1 MAVPFA
7 FANLSGNIALAK
19 LDSNFNTPIT
29 IGNSSVLLGNTITTL
44 NNLTLANVTITS
56 GTSNVTNVNVTSI
69 NVTNLTATLA
79 NITTLNV
86 ASSYVT
92 ASNVATAVIGNLTL
106 SNVLTV
112 PNGGTG
118 ANTSTGSGSVVL
130 SNSPTLV
137 TPALGTPTSGTLT
150 NATDLPIS
158 TGVSGLGTGV
168 ATFLGTPTSANL
180 ATAVTDETG
189 SGALVFATSPT
200 LVTPALGTPVS
211 GNLANCTFPTLN
223 QNTTG
228 SAGSVANTL
237 TISSP
242 LSGTS
247 FNGSSA
253 TTIALSA
260 NYGDT
265 QNPYSSKTANY
276 ILAAPNGSAG
286 VPTFRAI
293 VAADIPTL
301 NQNTTGTAS
310 NITGN
315 LAVTNLNSGT
325 GASATTFW
333 RGDGTW
339 ATPSG
344 GGGGV
349 TTFSAGS
356 TGFTPNTAS
365 TGAITLAGTLAVAN
379 GGTGATTSTGA
390 GSVVLETSPTITTPV
405 ISGNTTVNGLS
416 LGKGIS
422 SGTNNTVFGLN
433 AGVSQTTGPNNTI
446 IGSGAG
452 FSITTGRDCTFIGR
466 AAGNG
471 GSGNASNNTGVGYFA
486 VAGGSAI
493 GLGNT
498 GIGSGTISN
507 TNSTLAIYNSALGFQ
522 ALNGLASGN
531 SNTALGYNS
540 LLTLTTEINCS
551 GLGANSAVTGDN
563 QVQLGDSA
571 TTTYVYGTVQNRSD
585 IRDKADVR
593 DTQLGLAFI
602 NSLRPVDYK
611 LDMRDDYK
619 PPQPET
625 PEDPTDPEYKVALSA
640 WQEACNLSNI
650 THDGSKKRS
659 RYHHGLIAQEVKAVL
674 DAQGIDFGGYQD
686 HKVNGGQ
693 DVLSIGYDE
702 LIAPLIKS
710 IQELTARIAQ
720 LEAK

>member
-56 GTSNVTNVNVTSI
+56 GTSNVTNANVTSI

-137 TPALGTPTSGTLT
+137 TPALGTP
-150 NATDLPIS
+150 A
-158 TGVSGLGTGV
+158 
-168 ATFLGTPTSANL
+168 
-180 ATAVTDETG
+180 
-189 SGALVFATSPT
+189 
-200 LVTPALGTPVS
+200 S

-228 SAGSVANTL
+228 SAGSLANSL

-247 FNGSSA
+247 FNGNSA

-265 QNPYSSKTANY
+265 QNPYASKTANY
-276 ILAAPNGSAG
+276 ILASPNGSAG

-315 LAVTNLNSGT
+315 LAVNNLNSGT

-333 RGDGTW
+333 RGDGSW
-339 ATPSG
+339 ATPASG
-344 GGGGV
+344 GSPGGSDTQIQFNNSGAFGGNANFTYVSPTV
-349 TTFSAGS
+349 TISSS
-356 TGFTPNTAS
+356 TGIYNALI
-365 TGAITLAGTLAVAN
+365 AQ
-379 GGTGATTSTGA
+379 TTSTTRTDRPICLFKRTQTPA
-390 GSVVLETSPTITTPV
+390 VGSITSFVGEINFNSKTQTGVAVDYAKISSSAFTSNAFTGDISPRIDFNTFSVTSGSIPSANFSVSGRTTPLFV
-405 ISGNTTVNGLS
+405 WSGYDGSAQATILQLTAAELLPGQDNVTS
-416 LGKGIS
+416 LG
-422 SGTNNTVFGLN
+422 N
-433 AGVSQTTGPNNTI
+433 
-446 IGSGAG
+446 SGARW
-452 FSITTGRDCTFIGR
+452 SEVYAATGTINTSDRNEKQDIEEISDAERR
-466 AAGNG
+466 AATRVKNLIRK
-471 GSGNASNNTGVGYFA
+471 FKFKDA
-486 VAGGSAI
+486 VAKK
-493 GLGNT
+493 
-498 GIGSGTISN
+498 
-507 TNSTLAIYNSALGFQ
+507 
-522 ALNGLASGN
+522 
-531 SNTALGYNS
+531 
-540 LLTLTTEINCS
+540 
-551 GLGANSAVTGDN
+551 
-563 QVQLGDSA
+563 GDSA
-571 TTTYVYGTVQNRSD
+571 RIHFGVIAQ
-585 IRDKADVR
+585 DV
-593 DTQLGLAFI
+593 
-602 NSLRPVDYK
+602 
-611 LDMRDDYK
+611 
-619 PPQPET
+619 
-625 PEDPTDPEYKVALSA
+625 
-640 WQEACNLSNI
+640 QEAFLAE
-650 THDGSKKRS
+650 G
-659 RYHHGLIAQEVKAVL
+659 L
-674 DAQGIDFGGYQD
+674 DASKYGLFCSDTF
-686 HKVNGGQ
+686 KTLNGKT
-693 DVLSIGYDE
+693 VLKDE
-702 LIAPLIKS
+702 ETGKYPEGSVETTRLGVRYEELLCFVIAS
-710 IQELTARIAQ
+710 T
-720 LEAK
+720 

>member
-56 GTSNVTNVNVTSI
+56 GTSNVTNANVTSI

-150 NATDLPIS
+150 NATGLPIS

-200 LVTPALGTPVS
+200 LVTPALGTPAS

-228 SAGSVANTL
+228 SAGSVANAL

-265 QNPYSSKTANY
+265 QNPYASKTANY

-315 LAVTNLNSGT
+315 LPVNNLNSGT
-325 GASATTFW
+325 GANGTTFW
-333 RGDGTW
+333 RGDGVW
-339 ATPSG
+339 ATPAG
-344 GGGGV
+344 GGGSPGGSDTQIQFNNSGAFGGNANFTYASPTV
-349 TTFSAGS
+349 TISSS
-356 TGFTPNTAS
+356 TGSYNALI
-365 TGAITLAGTLAVAN
+365 AQ
-379 GGTGATTSTGA
+379 TTSTTRTDRPINLFKRTQTPAA
-390 GSVVLETSPTITTPV
+390 GTVTSFIGEIHFNSKTQTGVAVDCAKISSSAVTSNAFTADLAPRIDFYTYNVTSGSSPAAFFSMQGRTSPVFSWGGYDGSTQATALQLDFNQLIP
-405 ISGNTTVNGLS
+405 GLDNT
-416 LGKGIS
+416 
-422 SGTNNTVFGLN
+422 
-433 AGVSQTTGPNNTI
+433 
-446 IGSGAG
+446 
-452 FSITTGRDCTFIGR
+452 
-466 AAGNG
+466 
-471 GSGNASNNTGVGYFA
+471 
-486 VAGGSAI
+486 
-493 GLGNT
+493 
-498 GIGSGTISN
+498 
-507 TNSTLAIYNSALGFQ
+507 
-522 ALNGLASGN
+522 
-531 SNTALGYNS
+531 TALGGPTERWSVVYSATGTINTSDRNEKQDIEEISDAERRAATRIKS
-540 LLTLTTEINCS
+540 LIRKFKFKD
-551 GLGANSAVTGDN
+551 AVAKK
-563 QVQLGDSA
+563 GDSA
-571 TTTYVYGTVQNRSD
+571 RIHFGVIAQ
-585 IRDKADVR
+585 DV
-593 DTQLGLAFI
+593 
-602 NSLRPVDYK
+602 
-611 LDMRDDYK
+611 
-619 PPQPET
+619 
-625 PEDPTDPEYKVALSA
+625 
-640 WQEACNLSNI
+640 QEAFLAE
-650 THDGSKKRS
+650 G
-659 RYHHGLIAQEVKAVL
+659 L
-674 DAQGIDFGGYQD
+674 DASKYGLFCSDTF
-686 HKVNGGQ
+686 KTLNGKTVSKNEETGEYPEGS
-693 DVLSIGYDE
+693 VESTKLGVRYEE
-702 LIAPLIKS
+702 LLCFVIAS
-710 IQELTARIAQ
+710 T
-720 LEAK
+720 

>member
-7 FANLSGNIALAK
+7 FANLSGNIALSK

-29 IGNSSVLLGNTITTL
+29 IGNTSVQLGGTITTL
-44 NNLTLANVTITS
+44 NNMTLANVIISGGTNNVTETLANVTTLNATS
-56 GTSNVTNVNVTSI
+56 
-69 NVTNLTATLA
+69 AF
-79 NITTLNV
+79 ITTGNISTANV
-86 ASSYVT
+86 
-92 ASNVATAVIGNLTL
+92 GNLTL
-106 SNVLTV
+106 LNALTV

-118 ANTSTGSGSVVL
+118 MVTLPANSVLLGNGTSPVVSVAPGTAGNVL
-130 SNSPTLV
+130 TSIGGVWTSN
-137 TPALGTPTSGTLT
+137 A
-150 NATDLPIS
+150 
-158 TGVSGLGTGV
+158 
-168 ATFLGTPTSANL
+168 
-180 ATAVTDETG
+180 AVGGGGGGNVTG
-189 SGALVFATSPT
+189 SGAYV
-200 LVTPALGTPVS
+200 
-211 GNLANCTFPTLN
+211 
-223 QNTTG
+223 
-228 SAGSVANTL
+228 
-237 TISSP
+237 
-242 LSGTS
+242 
-247 FNGSSA
+247 
-253 TTIALSA
+253 
-260 NYGDT
+260 
-265 QNPYSSKTANY
+265 
-276 ILAAPNGSAG
+276 
-286 VPTFRAI
+286 
-293 VAADIPTL
+293 
-301 NQNTTGTAS
+301 
-310 NITGN
+310 
-315 LAVTNLNSGT
+315 LAV
-325 GASATTFW
+325 
-333 RGDGTW
+333 
-339 ATPSG
+339 
-344 GGGGV
+344 
-349 TTFSAGS
+349 
-356 TGFTPNTAS
+356 
-365 TGAITLAGTLAVAN
+365 
-379 GGTGATTSTGA
+379 
-390 GSVVLETSPTITTPV
+390 SPTITTPIV
-405 ISGNTTVNGLS
+405 SGDMTVNGLR

-422 SGTNNTVFGLN
+422 SGTNNTVFGSG
-433 AGVSQTTGPNNTI
+433 AGAAQTTGASNTI
-446 IGSGAG
+446 VGQAAGA
-452 FSITTGRDCTFIGR
+452 SITTAGFCTFIGR

-507 TNSTLAIYNSALGFQ
+507 TNSTLAIYNSALGYY

-531 SNTALGYNS
+531 YNTALGSNS

-551 GLGANSAVTGDN
+551 GLGAFSAVTGDN

-593 DTQLGLAFI
+593 DTKLGLAFI

>member
-1 MAVPFA
+1 MTVPYA
-7 FANLSGNIALAK
+7 FANLSGNIALAR

-29 IGNSSVLLGNTITTL
+29 IGNTSVLLGNTVTTI

-56 GTSNVTNVNVTSI
+56 GTSNVTNVVVTTANV
-69 NVTNLTATLA
+69 VTA
-79 NITTLNV
+79 NITTAYVGSLTLTNPLAVTSGGTGV
-86 ASSYVT
+86 ASST
-92 ASNVATAVIGNLTL
+92 
-106 SNVLTV
+106 
-112 PNGGTG
+112 GT
-118 ANTSTGSGSVVL
+118 GSVVL
-130 SNSPTLV
+130 S
-137 TPALGTPTSGTLT
+137 
-150 NATDLPIS
+150 
-158 TGVSGLGTGV
+158 
-168 ATFLGTPTSANL
+168 
-180 ATAVTDETG
+180 
-189 SGALVFATSPT
+189 TSPT
-200 LVTPALGTPVS
+200 LVTPVLGTPTS
-211 GNLANCTFPTLN
+211 GNLSNCTFPTLN

-247 FNGSSA
+247 FNGSFA
-253 TTIALSA
+253 TTIAIASG
-260 NYGDT
+260 YGDT
-265 QNPYSSKTANY
+265 QNPYASKTANY
-276 ILAAPNGSAG
+276 ILAAPNGSSG

-379 GGTGATTSTGA
+379 GGTGATTSTGS
-390 GSVVLETSPTITTPV
+390 GSVVLSTGPTITTPT
-405 ISGNTTVNGLS
+405 ISGDTTVNGLR

-422 SGTNNTVFGLN
+422 SGANNTVFGLN
-433 AGVSQTTGPNNTI
+433 AGNSQTTGASNTI

-452 FSITTGRDCTFIGR
+452 ASITTAANCTFIGR
-466 AAGNG
+466 EA
-471 GSGNASNNTGVGYFA
+471 GSGIGSRNGNTGVGEYA
-486 VAGGSAI
+486 LAGGSAI
-493 GLGNT
+493 GIGNT
-498 GIGSGTISN
+498 GIGAGGILAN
-507 TNSTLAIYNSALGFQ
+507 TNSTASIYNSALGYAAF
-522 ALNGLASGN
+522 NGVTSG
-531 SNTALGYNS
+531 SYNTALGWQA
-540 LLTLTTEINCS
+540 LITLTTETNCS
-551 GLGANSAVTGDN
+551 GLGAGSTVTGSN

-585 IRDKADVR
+585 LRDKADVR
-593 DTQLGLAFI
+593 DTQLGLAFV
-602 NSLRPVDYK
+602 NALRPVDYK

-619 PPQPET
+619 PARPDDVENV
-625 PEDPTDPEYKVALSA
+625 EAMAA
-640 WQEACNLSNI
+640 WREATKMANL

-659 RYHHGLIAQEVKAVL
+659 RFHHGLIAQEVKAVL

-686 HKVNGGQ
+686 HKIAGGD

-702 LIAPLIKS
+702 LIAPLIKA
-710 IQELTARIAQ
+710 IQELAARVQQ

>member
-56 GTSNVTNVNVTSI
+56 GTSNVTNANVTSI
-69 NVTNLTATLA
+69 DVTNLTATLA

-137 TPALGTPTSGTLT
+137 TPALGTP
-150 NATDLPIS
+150 
-158 TGVSGLGTGV
+158 
-168 ATFLGTPTSANL
+168 
-180 ATAVTDETG
+180 
-189 SGALVFATSPT
+189 
-200 LVTPALGTPVS
+200 VS

-265 QNPYSSKTANY
+265 QNPYASKTANY

-315 LAVTNLNSGT
+315 LSVNNLNSGT
-325 GASATTFW
+325 GANGTTFW
-333 RGDGTW
+333 RGDGVW
-339 ATPSG
+339 ATPAG
-344 GGGGV
+344 GGGSPGGSDTQIQFNNSGAFGGNANFTYASPTV
-349 TTFSAGS
+349 TISS
-356 TGFTPNTAS
+356 NTGIYNALI
-365 TGAITLAGTLAVAN
+365 AQ
-379 GGTGATTSTGA
+379 TTSTTRTDRPIHLFQRTQTPATGT
-390 GSVVLETSPTITTPV
+390 VTS
-405 ISGNTTVNGLS
+405 
-416 LGKGIS
+416 
-422 SGTNNTVFGLN
+422 
-433 AGVSQTTGPNNTI
+433 
-446 IGSGAG
+446 
-452 FSITTGRDCTFIGR
+452 FIGEIHF
-466 AAGNG
+466 N
-471 GSGNASNNTGVGYFA
+471 SKTQTGVA
-486 VAGGSAI
+486 VDCAKITS
-493 GLGNT
+493 
-498 GIGSGTISN
+498 
-507 TNSTLAIYNSALGFQ
+507 
-522 ALNGLASGN
+522 
-531 SNTALGYNS
+531 
-540 LLTLTTEINCS
+540 
-551 GLGANSAVTGDN
+551 SAVTSNTFTADISPRIDFYTYSVTSGSSPATFFSMQGRTSPLFTWGGYDGSTSAINLQLNSSQLIPGLDN
-563 QVQLGDSA
+563 TYTLGSFTERWSVVYAATGTINTSDRNEKQDIEELSDAERRVATRVKTLIRKFKFKDAVAKKGDSA
-571 TTTYVYGTVQNRSD
+571 RIHFGVIAQ
-585 IRDKADVR
+585 DV
-593 DTQLGLAFI
+593 
-602 NSLRPVDYK
+602 
-611 LDMRDDYK
+611 
-619 PPQPET
+619 
-625 PEDPTDPEYKVALSA
+625 
-640 WQEACNLSNI
+640 QEAFLAE
-650 THDGSKKRS
+650 G
-659 RYHHGLIAQEVKAVL
+659 L
-674 DAQGIDFGGYQD
+674 DASKYGLFCSDTF
-686 HKVNGGQ
+686 KTLNGKTILKDEETGEYPEGS
-693 DVLSIGYDE
+693 VETTRLGVRYEELLCFVIASI
-702 LIAPLIKS
+702 
-710 IQELTARIAQ
+710 
-720 LEAK
+720 